1 MRDLRHITGVRKG
14 KGTTRDGEIRAIYPH
29 CVVSLK
35 DLGGRLVVVCGSSV
49 SKTFIPSPS
58 YIPFSL
64 GSGKCLPTLT
74 VPRLLVLTPP
84 DDLRI

>member
-1 MRDLRHITGVRKG
+1 M
-14 KGTTRDGEIRAIYPH
+14 
-29 CVVSLK
+29 
-35 DLGGRLVVVCGSSV
+35 VVCGSSV